1 VNEIGAAAGAKVAA
15 DKASLAAAEKNA
27 ASSANGKA
35 ALGTADAYFGYGD
48 YAKAAALYKL
58 ALQKRGVD
66 AGTANLRLGMALAK
80 SGQAAEA
87 KQALAQVTSGPR
99 AEIAQFWTLWVDQ
112 NARAAG

>member
-1 VNEIGAAAGAKVAA
+1 
-15 DKASLAAAEKNA
+15 
-27 ASSANGKA
+27 
-35 ALGTADAYFGYGD
+35 
-48 YAKAAALYKL
+48 
-58 ALQKRGVD
+58 VD

-99 AEIAQFWTLWVDQ
+99 AEIAQFWTHWVDQ